1 MKAPPGPPGP
11 PDPPAPTQTP
21 PSPQSAP
28 TPGRI
33 LVIDDTPAN
42 IRLLIELLKADYEI
56 IFATSGERGLELA
69 GADPAPDLILLDLM
83 MPGMDGYEVCR
94 RLKDS
99 DRTRNI
105 PVMFVTGA
113 DSEAAEAQGIN
124 LGAVDYLTRPI
135 SSPILR
141 ARVRTHVNARR
152 QNLIYEQLASVD
164 GLTGLANRRRF
175 DQALTQEW
183 ERARRAREP
192 LALLFADV
200 DHFKRYNDTYGH
212 GAGDEVLR
220 QVARLVLLASRRPA
234 DLAARYGGEE
244 LVLLM
249 PDTDL
254 EGVVA
259 VAEDLRENVAQLRT
273 GSGRLTISVGCS
285 SRVPIGDQ
293 PATVLLEQADAELYR
308 AKRGGRN
315 RVCYEGSPEV
325 PAS

>member
-1 MKAPPGPPGP
+1 MKAPPE
-11 PDPPAPTQTP
+11 PAPA
-21 PSPQSAP
+21 SPLSAP

-42 IRLLIELLKADYEI
+42 IRLLIDLLKADYEI
-56 IFATSGERGLELA
+56 IFATGGERGLELA

-94 RLKDS
+94 RLKDN

-124 LGAVDYLTRPI
+124 VGAVDYLTRPI

-152 QNLIYEQLASVD
+152 QNLMYEQLASVD

-175 DQALTQEW
+175 DQALAQEW
-183 ERARRAREP
+183 ERARRTREP

-212 GAGDEVLR
+212 GAGDDVLR
-220 QVARLVLLASRRPA
+220 QVARQLLFASRRPA

-244 LVLLM
+244 VVLLM

-254 EGVVA
+254 DGVVA
-259 VAEDLRENVAQLRT
+259 VAEDLRESVAQLRI
-273 GSGRLTISVGCS
+273 GSGYLTISVGCS

-293 PATVLLEQADAELYR
+293 SAMVLLEQADAELYR

-315 RVCYEGSPEV
+315 RVCYEGSPEI
-325 PAS
+325 PAAPEPSR